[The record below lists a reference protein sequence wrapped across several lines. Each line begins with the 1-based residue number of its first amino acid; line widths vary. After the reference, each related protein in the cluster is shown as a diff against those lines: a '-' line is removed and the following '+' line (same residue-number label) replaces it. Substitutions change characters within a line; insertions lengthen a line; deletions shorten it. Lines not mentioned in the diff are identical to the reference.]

1 MCNYLTILL
10 KLSQESNVWILK
22 ISIIWYSILDH
33 HEPIESCSKCES
45 AIDFRIKSSFSE
57 NWRMDESS
65 PHEFNP
71 AWSFAD
77 LASWLI
83 AKRTREINFYSWFD
97 KREVP
102 WPHADIDFSL
112 EEIREHGL
120 NSELQVPNSNS
131 PIHHDTFDLV
141 EGVLVCCIDILIAKY
156 SPNDH
161 WTNRKFS
168 IPEYEVLHAGCLRCE
183 DIPISLQP
191 ERILHISSRMIVGDI
206 HSIEVQILSRDFHRF
221 MDIESHSTK
230 CIFDFHSSSC
240 HRMKTSRILWERN
253 SDVLPFIVQ
262 LWFYFCT
269 FYDFL
274 LILEGKRE
282 GIAEFIG
289 TFSDT
294 SLLLWWEVLESFEYD
309 RELTSLSENSILVFD
324 QRVFFLN
331 GWDCIDNSLFEDIER
346 GEHDARYRI

>member
-22 ISIIWYSILDH
+22 KSIIWYSILDH
-33 HEPIESCSKCES
+33 HETIESCSEGKS
-45 AIDFRIKSSFSE
+45 TVDLRIESSFSE
-57 NWRMDESS
+57 NSRMDESG
-65 PHEFNP
+65 PHEFDP

-77 LASWLI
+77 IASWLI
-83 AKRTREINFYSWFD
+83 AKRTREINFYSWFYE
-97 KREVP
+97 REVP
-102 WPHADIDFSL
+102 WSHADIDFSP

-120 NSELQVPNSNS
+120 NSELQMSNSNS

-141 EGVLVCCIDILIAKY
+141 EGVLVCCIDILIAKD
-156 SPNDH
+156 SSNDH

-168 IPEYEVLHAGCLRCE
+168 IPEYEVLHARCLRCE
-183 DIPISLQP
+183 DMDISFEP
-191 ERILHISSRMIVGDI
+191 ERILHISCGVILGDI
-206 HSIEVQILSRDFHRF
+206 HSIEVQILSRDLHGF
-221 MDIESHSTK
+221 MNIESHSTK

-240 HRMKTSRILWERN
+240 HGMKTSCIFSERN

-262 LWFYFCT
+262 LWFYFWT

-282 GIAEFIG
+282 GITDFIG

-294 SLLLWWEVLESFEYD
+294 SLLLLREISQSLEYD
-309 RELTSLSENSILVFD
+309 RELTSLSENCTPVFY
-324 QRVFFLN
+324 QRFF
-331 GWDCIDNSLFEDIER
+331 W
-346 GEHDARYRI
+346 